1 MKRLSITVLIL
12 FFLVFSGLKAQSLQA
27 LFHHARFYS
36 PVEGPYVETYLKVFS
51 SSAKYI
57 KNESGKFQSSIEVKI
72 LFKKDN
78 EIVDFRYY
86 NLMSEEIEDSSQIA
100 TNFID
105 QQRISLPYGIY
116 QLELFL
122 KDNNSDSDP
131 IEHAEMIS
139 MEYDETQF
147 RFSDFQFVES
157 FAKTEEINMLSK
169 SGFDL
174 IPFVGDFF
182 EDEVNNLTFYTEL
195 YNLDKKIEQGED
207 FLFRYYLESFET
219 TISLSDFN
227 RFQRQK
233 AGPVNVILATIPISD
248 LPSGNYNLVV
258 EARDKNNEELLV
270 NKIFFQRHNPGSQIN
285 LEDIQSVDITA
296 TFAEKISD
304 LDSIRFYVASLYP
317 VANQMEKQF
326 LTNVVNSKDVIKM
339 QKFLYN
345 FWHNKNSNYPEVEW
359 DRYKTEVWRVEESFK
374 TRIKHGFETDQG
386 RVWLKYGAPNHSE
399 FSDHEPNS
407 YPYIMWHY
415 YSLGNQTNKRFIFY
429 NPHLVGAD
437 YVLLH
442 SDARGE
448 IYNPYWEVDLHGRNT
463 SLRNFD
469 DASFDAGWGSRSSSK
484 IIR

>member
-1 MKRLSITVLIL
+1 MKRSSVTLLIL
-12 FFLVFSGLKAQSLQA
+12 SFLIFSGLQAQNLQA

-51 SSAKYI
+51 SSAEFVKT
-57 KNESGKFQSSIEVKI
+57 ESENFQASLEVTI
-72 LFKKDN
+72 LFKQN
-78 EIVDFRYY
+78 EKIVDFRKY
-86 NLMSEEIEDSSQIA
+86 NLMSEEIKDSSEIA
-100 TNFID
+100 SNFID
-105 QQRISLPYGIY
+105 QQRISLPYGVY

-139 MEYDETQF
+139 MEYDEAQF
-147 RFSDFQFVES
+147 RFSDFQFIES
-157 FAKTEEINMLSK
+157 FSKTEEVNMLTK

-182 EDEVNNLTFYTEL
+182 ENDIDNLTFYTEL
-195 YNLDKKIEQGED
+195 YNLDKEIGQGDD
-207 FLFRYYLESFET
+207 FLIRYYLESFET
-219 TISLSDFN
+219 TISLSDYN

-233 AGPVNVILATIPISD
+233 AGPVNVLLATIPITE

-296 TFAEKISD
+296 TFAEKITD
-304 LDSIRFYVASLYP
+304 IDSIRFYVASLYP
-317 VANQMEKQF
+317 TANQMEKQF
-326 LTNVVNSKDVIKM
+326 LTNVVNSEDVEKM

-345 FWHNKNSNYPEVEW
+345 FWLTRNSDYPDVEW
-359 DRYKTEVWRVEESFK
+359 NRYKVEVMRVEESFK

-386 RVWLKYGAPNHSE
+386 RVWLKYGVPNHTE

-437 YVLLH
+437 YILLH

-448 IYNPYWEVDLHGRNT
+448 IYNPYWQVDLHGRNT

-469 DASFDAGWGSRSSSK
+469 DSSFDTGWGSRSSSK
-484 IIR
+484 IIK